1 MNILESSHHGGCQV
15 VINEIEH
22 QKALMTDL
30 HDLVLPILD
39 PYSAQ
44 AKHAQQL
51 FEEVFS
57 CSSKIIS
64 YLQLGDNSRK
74 QANLIKYKRKGGKS
88 NVEDHKLEE
97 KAKDGIGSKR
107 RKNVKHIESVVTQ
120 APYID
125 GYQWRKYGQKQISK
139 AKYSRSYYRCAY
151 NKEQGCLATK
161 TVQEKETDG
170 NGTARLFNVCYYGQ
184 HICRMDGMIHPH
196 VVETTHDSVT
206 TVSHDQNNSSTSVDN
221 GVHGIHQEESFGNLF
236 MLPEM
241 PEYLTDFADGEMANA
256 LEIASINT
264 PLISEDIWA

>member
-1 MNILESSHHGGCQV
+1 MI
-15 VINEIEH
+15 
-22 QKALMTDL
+22 DL

-44 AKHAQQL
+44 AKRVQQL

-57 CSSKIIS
+57 CSSKIVS
-64 YLQLGDNSRK
+64 YLELGDNSRK
-74 QANLIKYKRKGGKS
+74 QANLIHYKRKGGKN
-88 NVEDHKLEE
+88 NVENHILEE
-97 KAKDGIGSKR
+97 KAKDIGSKR

-161 TVQEKETDG
+161 TVQEKQTDG
-170 NGTARLFNVCYYGQ
+170 NGTARLFNVNYYGQ
-184 HICRMDGMIHPH
+184 HICKMDGKIHPH
-196 VVETTHDSVT
+196 VAETTHDSAT
-206 TVSHDQNNSSTSVDN
+206 TVSHHQNISSTSVYN
-221 GVHGIHQEESFGNLF
+221 GVHGIIQDESFGNLF
-236 MLPEM
+236 MVPET
-241 PEYLTDFADGEMANA
+241 PEYFTDFIDGEMAKA
-256 LEIASINT
+256 LEITSINI